1 MTGSRSSG
9 EGFHRFQYI
18 LIGILAVLEKA
29 HNMRVQIM
37 YTVELFVVIFHTS
50 PFPLLSSVANI
61 KSARS
66 IVWQDHAVIVRVADT
81 ESWTGMQ
88 TLMHSRVVKGQ
99 FTSPQC

>member
-1 MTGSRSSG
+1 
-9 EGFHRFQYI
+9 
-18 LIGILAVLEKA
+18 
-29 HNMRVQIM
+29 MRVQIM
-37 YTVELFVVIFHTS
+37 YTVELFVVMFHTS

-66 IVWQDHAVIVRVADT
+66 IVWQDHAVIIRVADT

>member
-1 MTGSRSSG
+1 
-9 EGFHRFQYI
+9 
-18 LIGILAVLEKA
+18 
-29 HNMRVQIM
+29 M
-37 YTVELFVVIFHTS
+37 YTVELFVVMFHTS

-88 TLMHSRVVKGQ
+88 TLMHSRVVKGPSVLELADRQ
-99 FTSPQC
+99 DMNNWESGIQASRQMGQTNR